1 MKDEV
6 NKQDSIRKKL
16 TKANEKHSHSFQSEG
31 KVSVDIMNLVS
42 FESNEMFF
50 KITNFLLFN
59 ILLLLLFYVSD
70 VLPAH
75 MCVCARFTHC

>member
-1 MKDEV
+1 MRNTPILFRV
-6 NKQDSIRKKL
+6 
-16 TKANEKHSHSFQSEG
+16 

-75 MCVCARFTHC
+75 MCVCVCARSTHC